1 MRTGQSAARLSPTP
15 RADDTLA
22 AGERGAR
29 TPAQHHHT
37 PRVTLS
43 RLFAALLTPAM
54 RASAAAAC
62 GRGVPPPLAPPLA
75 RLATVEYAREHGGAL
90 ARVVQLR
97 LLFDVIMRDCVAVA
111 QNPRKRPDETL
122 VEMFRALQRSG
133 FEEACHSTRKR

>member
-1 MRTGQSAARLSPTP
+1 MHLGA
-15 RADDTLA
+15 LA
-22 AGERGAR
+22 IFGACTAGAR
-29 TPAQHHHT
+29 EVMAYDPE
-37 PRVTLS
+37 TLCYAHYEC
-43 RLFAALLTPAM
+43 L
-54 RASAAAAC
+54 
-62 GRGVPPPLAPPLA
+62 GRPFSLNTSVWREHLPPLA

-97 LLFDVIMRDCVAVA
+97 LLFNVIMRDCVAVA